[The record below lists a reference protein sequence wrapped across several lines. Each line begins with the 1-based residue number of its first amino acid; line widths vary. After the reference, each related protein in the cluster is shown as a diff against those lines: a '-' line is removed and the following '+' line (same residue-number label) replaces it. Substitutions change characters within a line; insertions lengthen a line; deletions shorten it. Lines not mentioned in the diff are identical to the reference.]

1 MLFTY
6 KICKSFYDA
15 IKSKLHEIKLNM
27 QGRLLQSGKETEHHS
42 AKAKGGWILS
52 AGVSWWKVLED
63 IKGEVDKYVSTQLF
77 LSWQMFFSLM

>member
-15 IKSKLHEIKLNM
+15 IKSKLHEIKLNT

-42 AKAKGGWILS
+42 AKAKRWMDFKCWGELVESIGGH
-52 AGVSWWKVLED
+52 
-63 IKGEVDKYVSTQLF
+63 
-77 LSWQMFFSLM
+77 